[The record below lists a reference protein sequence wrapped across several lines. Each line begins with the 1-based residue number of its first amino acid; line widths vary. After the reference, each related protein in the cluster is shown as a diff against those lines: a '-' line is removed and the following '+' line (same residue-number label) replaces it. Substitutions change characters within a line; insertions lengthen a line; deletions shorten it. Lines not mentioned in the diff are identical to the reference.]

1 MPRSKFADLQ
11 DYDELIACAG
21 NSVHVTVPASS
32 IVLLTT
38 DYTDHKPAAITGI
51 CAEDGTVTWEASTE
65 AEHRYYRVYKGDS
78 ADFVPTKEIRLPP
91 PSQRPLRILTQRP
104 DSIKWSLSMH
114 GEITEQQPR

>member
-51 CAEDGTVTWEASTE
+51 CAEDGTVTWEPLQRQSIAII
-65 AEHRYYRVYKGDS
+65 VYIRRFCR
-78 ADFVPTKEIRLPP
+78 FVPTKENQVASTIAT
-91 PSQRPLRILTQRP
+91 SFTDP
-104 DSIKWSLSMH
+104 DAAPGFYKVESVDAWGNH
-114 GEITEQQPR
+114 